1 MDSTRRSFIRGIAS
15 AGASSVAAVALE
27 RTGYLDTATA
37 LAQTAPPSDFS
48 AFRAIA
54 ASAADAFE
62 VPEGYRAR
70 TIIGYGDQ
78 VLNEDGTVVT
88 YGYNNDFLAYFPLKG
103 SDEGLLF
110 INHEY
115 PAPFFQ
121 HGVTAAAAKTSA
133 QVEIERQSVGN
144 SILHVKRAADP
155 TWRQSK
161 E

>member
-103 SDEGLLF
+103 SD
-110 INHEY
+110 
-115 PAPFFQ
+115 
-121 HGVTAAAAKTSA
+121 
-133 QVEIERQSVGN
+133 
-144 SILHVKRAADP
+144 
-155 TWRQSK
+155 
-161 E
+161 